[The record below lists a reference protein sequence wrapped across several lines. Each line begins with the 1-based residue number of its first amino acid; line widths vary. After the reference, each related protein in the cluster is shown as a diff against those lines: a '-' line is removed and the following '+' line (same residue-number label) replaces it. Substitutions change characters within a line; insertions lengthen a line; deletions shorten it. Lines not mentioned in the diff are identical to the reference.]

1 MKTATLD
8 SDFEPQ
14 FACSRSCIVQ
24 PVGLAWLFLGL
35 AIASE
40 VIGLTVMKAAVARGY
55 FSGYLVLYALIALSY
70 FFLSKAV
77 KTISIG
83 VAYAIWE
90 GSGIAL
96 ITLVSAV
103 VFQQILTIRELTGIA
118 MALTGILMVNA
129 GEAHED
135 SRTIPLDDSK

>member
-1 MKTATLD
+1 
-8 SDFEPQ
+8 
-14 FACSRSCIVQ
+14 
-24 PVGLAWLFLGL
+24 
-35 AIASE
+35 
-40 VIGLTVMKAAVARGY
+40 MKAAVARGY